1 MTLVYK
7 CVNLVSGL
15 EHHNVLDLENNEW
28 PRALTPVYFSFPP
41 LFSDSYMIEYVMI
54 GK

>member
-7 CVNLVSGL
+7 SVNLVSRL
-15 EHHNVLDLENNEW
+15 QHQNVLVLENNEW
-28 PRALTPVYFSFPP
+28 PRALTPVYFSFPQ
-41 LFSDSYMIEYVMI
+41 LISDSYMIEYVMI